1 MNCFLVIN
9 NCINEVPCVSC
20 EFSYMQ
26 LILGFILYFLKNLT
40 QSKTLPQDSTSRHVL
55 LLFQLGKVGGA
66 GKHQDIRQ
74 IHDPLEDGHRL
85 LDAQS
90 LGRLQY
96 LHLSLK
102 INNITYK
109 FSRIN
114 NLFTLKLTIYF
125 FIQNFFNTCN
135 SNSTDIWHT

>member
-1 MNCFLVIN
+1 MNCLLVIN

-20 EFSYMQ
+20 EFCYMQ
-26 LILGFILYFLKNLT
+26 MKLGFILYFLKNLT
-40 QSKTLPQDSTSRHVL
+40 QSETLPQDSTSRHVL

-66 GKHQDIRQ
+66 GKHQDVCQ

-85 LDAQS
+85 FDAQS

-102 INNITYK
+102 IKQHQIKVT
-109 FSRIN
+109 S
-114 NLFTLKLTIYF
+114 KLTF
-125 FIQNFFNTCN
+125 FPFKNI
-135 SNSTDIWHT
+135 

>member
-1 MNCFLVIN
+1 MNCLLVIN

-26 LILGFILYFLKNLT
+26 MILGFILYFLKNLT
-40 QSKTLPQDSTSRHVL
+40 QSETLPQDSTSRHVL

-66 GKHQDIRQ
+66 GKHQDVCQ

-85 LDAQS
+85 FDAQS

-102 INNITYK
+102 IKQHQIKVT
-109 FSRIN
+109 S
-114 NLFTLKLTIYF
+114 KLTF
-125 FIQNFFNTCN
+125 FSFKNI
-135 SNSTDIWHT
+135 